1 MADDGLVLRDLDPDG
16 VLTLTWNRPERRNGW
31 TPDLEHAYFAALDD
45 AAADPE
51 VRVIVVTGAGTSF
64 CPGVDMGRLADLAG
78 QPLDLG
84 NRRPHHHARSVPKPM
99 IAAINGACAGVGL
112 IQALL
117 CDVRFA
123 AGGARFATSFARR
136 GLPAERGISW
146 LLPRL
151 VGAENAA
158 DLLLSGRTFDADEAR
173 RLGVVSRV
181 EEPGDLLEAARAY
194 AGDIARTCAPHALA
208 VIRRQTQSDL
218 HGGFTEAFDRS
229 IAAMTAMVEHPDFG
243 EGVASFTERRP
254 PRFAPLP
261 KNFDAASILDPHNRG
276 GDT

>member
-16 VLTLTWNRPERRNGW
+16 VLTLTWNRPDRRNAW

-64 CPGVDMGRLADLAG
+64 CPGVDMGRLTDLAG

-84 NRRPHHHARSVPKPM
+84 DRRPHHHARSVPKPM

-123 AGGARFATSFARR
+123 ARGARFATSFARR

-181 EEPGDLLEAARAY
+181 EEPGDLLAATRAY

-208 VIRRQTQSDL
+208 VIRRQMQSDQ
-218 HGGFTEAFDRS
+218 HGGFTEAFARS
-229 IAAMTAMVEHPDFG
+229 IAAMTAMVEHPDFR

-261 KNFDAASILDPHNRG
+261 NNFDPASILDPHNGG